1 MSIFRGISRI
11 YKGGF
16 SVLNPG
22 SFLTLNVA
30 MKSRF
35 LILISL
41 LTALALPVSAEDV
54 HTPSPG
60 SPERKAIMDGMR
72 DWVMRQ
78 HQIEAIFVINAL
90 LVKDGYAWVNVNPQS
105 PDGSAQYEPLSGV
118 LKLEGGSWKM
128 VFPDPAVELSIS
140 GNLSE
145 SAAREKANALLLQ
158 QVPGIPR
165 ELVPR

>member
-1 MSIFRGISRI
+1 
-11 YKGGF
+11 
-16 SVLNPG
+16 
-22 SFLTLNVA
+22 
-30 MKSRF
+30 
-35 LILISL
+35 
-41 LTALALPVSAEDV
+41 
-54 HTPSPG
+54 
-60 SPERKAIMDGMR
+60 MDGMR
-72 DWVMRQ
+72 DWVIQQ

-128 VFPDPAVELSIS
+128 VFPDPAVELSTNE
-140 GNLSE
+140 NLSE
-145 SAAREKANALLLQ
+145 GAAREKANAILLQ

>member
-1 MSIFRGISRI
+1 
-11 YKGGF
+11 
-16 SVLNPG
+16 
-22 SFLTLNVA
+22 

-35 LILISL
+35 FLLLSL
-41 LTALALPVSAEDV
+41 VATLAFPVSAEDV
-54 HTPSPG
+54 HTPSAG

-72 DWVMRQ
+72 DWVMQQ

-140 GNLSE
+140 ENLSE

>member
-1 MSIFRGISRI
+1 
-11 YKGGF
+11 
-16 SVLNPG
+16 
-22 SFLTLNVA
+22 

-35 LILISL
+35 FL
-41 LTALALPVSAEDV
+41 LLLLVTTFALPGSAEEV
-54 HTPSPG
+54 HTPAPG
-60 SPERKAIMDGMR
+60 TPERKAIMDGMR
-72 DWVMRQ
+72 DWVIQQ

-128 VFPDPAVELSIS
+128 VFPDPAVELSINE
-140 GNLSE
+140 NLSE
-145 SAAREKANALLLQ
+145 GAAREKANALLLQ

>member
-1 MSIFRGISRI
+1 
-11 YKGGF
+11 
-16 SVLNPG
+16 
-22 SFLTLNVA
+22 

-35 LILISL
+35 FL
-41 LTALALPVSAEDV
+41 LLLLVTTFALRGSAEEV
-54 HTPSPG
+54 HTPAPG
-60 SPERKAIMDGMR
+60 TPERKAIMDGMR
-72 DWVMRQ
+72 DWVIQQ

-105 PDGSAQYEPLSGV
+105 PDGSAQYEPLSGL

-140 GNLSE
+140 ENLSE
-145 SAAREKANALLLQ
+145 GDAREKANALLLQ

>member
-1 MSIFRGISRI
+1 
-11 YKGGF
+11 
-16 SVLNPG
+16 
-22 SFLTLNVA
+22 

-35 LILISL
+35 FL
-41 LTALALPVSAEDV
+41 LLLLVTTFALRGSAEEV
-54 HTPSPG
+54 HTPAPET
-60 SPERKAIMDGMR
+60 PERKAIMDGMR
-72 DWVMRQ
+72 DWVIQQ

-128 VFPDPAVELSIS
+128 VFPDPAVELSINE
-140 GNLSE
+140 NLSE
-145 SAAREKANALLLQ
+145 GAAREKANALLLQ

>member
-1 MSIFRGISRI
+1 
-11 YKGGF
+11 
-16 SVLNPG
+16 
-22 SFLTLNVA
+22 

-35 LILISL
+35 FL
-41 LTALALPVSAEDV
+41 LALLFSMVAVYVLPLSAEDV
-54 HTPSPG
+54 HTPPTG
-60 SPERKAIMDGMR
+60 NPERKAIMDGMR
-72 DWVMRQ
+72 AWVLQQ

-118 LKLEGGSWKM
+118 LKLSGGSWKM

-140 GNLSE
+140 ENLSE
-145 SAAREKANALLLQ
+145 GAAREKANALLLQ
-158 QVPGIPR
+158 QVPGIPQ

>member
-1 MSIFRGISRI
+1 
-11 YKGGF
+11 
-16 SVLNPG
+16 
-22 SFLTLNVA
+22 
-30 MKSRF
+30 
-35 LILISL
+35 
-41 LTALALPVSAEDV
+41 
-54 HTPSPG
+54 
-60 SPERKAIMDGMR
+60 MDGMR
-72 DWVMRQ
+72 DWVMQQ

-105 PDGSAQYEPLSGV
+105 PDGSSQYEPLSGV

-140 GNLSE
+140 ENLSE
-145 SAAREKANALLLQ
+145 SAAREKANAMLLQ

>member
-1 MSIFRGISRI
+1 MKLRF
-11 YKGGF
+11 
-16 SVLNPG
+16 
-22 SFLTLNVA
+22 FLL
-30 MKSRF
+30 
-35 LILISL
+35 LSL
-41 LTALALPVSAEDV
+41 FAALAVPISAEEV
-54 HTPSPG
+54 HTPPAG

-72 DWVMRQ
+72 DWVMQQ

-105 PDGSAQYEPLSGV
+105 PDGTAQYEPLSGV

-140 GNLSE
+140 ENLSE
-145 SAAREKANALLLQ
+145 GAAREKANTLLLQ

>member
-1 MSIFRGISRI
+1 
-11 YKGGF
+11 
-16 SVLNPG
+16 
-22 SFLTLNVA
+22 

-35 LILISL
+35 FL
-41 LTALALPVSAEDV
+41 LLLLVTTFALRGSAEEV
-54 HTPSPG
+54 HTPAPVT
-60 SPERKAIMDGMR
+60 PERKAIMDGMR
-72 DWVMRQ
+72 DWVIQQ

-128 VFPDPAVELSIS
+128 VFPDPAVELSTNE
-140 GNLSE
+140 NLSE
-145 SAAREKANALLLQ
+145 GAAREKANAILLQ